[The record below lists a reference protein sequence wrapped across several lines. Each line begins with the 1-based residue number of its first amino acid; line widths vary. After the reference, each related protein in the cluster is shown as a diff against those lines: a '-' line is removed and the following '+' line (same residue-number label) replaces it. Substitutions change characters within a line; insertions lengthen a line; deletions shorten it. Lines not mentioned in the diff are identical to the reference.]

1 MAEPRGRIRPRW
13 AAIVRGGLPRRSIC
27 PPTLCVRLW
36 RRLSR
41 LIASGLRAYGKL
53 RFRGSCKGWCP
64 WLSRLAGG
72 CLRRLPTTLLDWWTR
87 SVRSSARRHSI
98 TGAERSAASAG
109 GSDAGA
115 ERRQRCSR
123 GRYRPGGQPRIAVA
137 NCSPGPSCT
146 PRLLRWKPG
155 SHQRRIASQAGAK
168 LLMCSALRRCL
179 AAHVGLC
186 VQEHVERGRLPPS
199 RTSPPSAT
207 SATSTAARCAAL
219 TRARRAT
226 APTAPG
232 PPAAR
237 WTASGRSGSGASHY
251 CPTSSAPQQHLGMW
265 GSPVARAS

>member
-1 MAEPRGRIRPRW
+1 MASYGSADPVRVGVHGCPVWLAVACGDCRLRCWTGGPGLFAPPPDDTRSPGRSVVP
-13 AAIVRGGLPRRSIC
+13 PRRADLT
-27 PPTLCVRLW
+27 PVR
-36 RRLSR
+36 SEDSAVAVVD
-41 LIASGLRAYGKL
+41 IAQGGS
-53 RFRGSCKGWCP
+53 RGSR
-64 WLSRLAGG
+64 SRIVHPGRAARRDCCAGSLALINAGSH
-72 CLRRLPTTLLDWWTR
+72 PKQA
-87 SVRSSARRHSI
+87 RSS
-98 TGAERSAASAG
+98 
-109 GSDAGA
+109 
-115 ERRQRCSR
+115 
-123 GRYRPGGQPRIAVA
+123 
-137 NCSPGPSCT
+137 
-146 PRLLRWKPG
+146 
-155 SHQRRIASQAGAK
+155 
-168 LLMCSALRRCL
+168 LMCSALRRCL